1 MAPQLTCCCDMGKDD
16 WTLDFKSSLYMP
28 SAIVLY
34 EPAGAGME
42 EFLPKGKK
50 GVV

>member
-1 MAPQLTCCCDMGKDD
+1 MAPQLTCCCVMGKDD

-28 SAIVLY
+28 SETVSY
-34 EPAGAGME
+34 EPARAGME
-42 EFLPKGKK
+42 EFLSKGKK